1 MVSSHRL
8 HVVIYVSSFV
18 CQTDQ
23 DTYAV
28 FDGLNT
34 LSPQKLEEC
43 GGSGK
48 QSSYFT
54 LNILYLVMTFRV
66 VVNGAQKRLDFV
78 SPPAYKDFTS

>member
-1 MVSSHRL
+1 M
-8 HVVIYVSSFV
+8 

-28 FDGLNT
+28 FDGFNT
-34 LSPQKLEEC
+34 LSPQKLEAC

-54 LNILYLVMTFRV
+54 LNILYLVMTFLV
-66 VVNGAQKRLDFV
+66 VVNGVQKRLDFI

>member
-1 MVSSHRL
+1 M
-8 HVVIYVSSFV
+8 

-28 FDGLNT
+28 FDGFNT
-34 LSPQKLEEC
+34 LSPQKLEAC

-48 QSSYFT
+48 QWSYFT

-66 VVNGAQKRLDFV
+66 VVNGAQKGSTSFRLRLTRILQV
-78 SPPAYKDFTS
+78 EA